1 MVDFIL
7 FSKIDIVFL
16 CLFWFIIEYI
26 NIIKILRKYLGILKI
41 NKVI

>member
-26 NIIKILRKYLGILKI
+26 NIIEILRKYLGILKI
-41 NKVI
+41 NNVI